1 MHAGRYWQS
10 WGENKRTPKF
20 PISFLKLSLK
30 FEKAVIKLYP
40 MDSIRVSAGKAV
52 RLGTK
57 VTADGVYFTVFSR
70 NAKKVFL
77 DLYASPED
85 AVPYHTIELNPE
97 TNKTGDQWHVFV
109 EGLKPGDLYLYRV
122 DGPFAPSKGHRF
134 DKTQPLFD
142 PRAKAFSEGTVFK
155 YMTHSED
162 KLMDRFPK
170 CVIVDDEDYDWEDDK
185 PLEIPLEKSIIY
197 EMHVKGFTASPTS
210 GVEHPGTY
218 RGVIEKI
225 PYLQSLGISAVELL
239 PVMEFDEYENS
250 NINPRTGTRLKNFW
264 GYSTIGFFAPKC
276 SYSSDRRPGA
286 CVREFRDMV
295 KALHNAGIEVLLDV
309 VFNHTAEGNENGV
322 SLNFRGFDNKIFYH
336 LVPDHKE
343 YYMNYSGCGNA
354 VNANH
359 PVVQDF
365 IIDCLHYWVLDMH
378 VDGFRFDLASE
389 LTRDEKGNP
398 SDIAPL
404 TKRISEDSILRKTKI
419 IAEPWDCAGAYQ
431 IGNFPGGRWCEW
443 NDHYRDGIRR
453 FVRGDE
459 FVANEAATRIAG
471 SNDLYALSGRGPIN
485 SINFVTAHDGFTM
498 NDLVTYNYKHNE
510 ENGEENRD
518 GSDNNLSYNHGFE
531 GPTVNPKIETIRA
544 QKVRNFFTTLMLS
557 QGVPMFVSGD
567 EVRRTQ
573 GGNNN
578 AYCQDNEISWFNWDD
593 VNNNVQMLDFV
604 QNLIA
609 LRNQHP
615 VFHRRYFFG
624 GAATGIFNEPPDIS
638 WFNYDGTVP
647 DWKKMNRYLAFRLGG
662 KVSDLPSDDNDFFV
676 AMNMDIHDVTI
687 TIPKPSSGRRWF
699 RTIDTSINNRTSIL
713 LGGQEENLNSQE
725 HYVVMANSILVLIS
739 K

>member
-1 MHAGRYWQS
+1 
-10 WGENKRTPKF
+10 
-20 PISFLKLSLK
+20 
-30 FEKAVIKLYP
+30 
-40 MDSIRVSAGKAV
+40 MDSIRVSPGKVGRAG
-52 RLGTK
+52 TT
-57 VTADGVYFTVFSR
+57 VTAEGVYFTVFSR
-70 NAKKVFL
+70 NAKKIFL

-85 AVPYHTIELNPE
+85 AAPYHTVELNPE
-97 TNKTGDQWHVFV
+97 TNKTGDLWHVFV
-109 EGLKPGDLYLYRV
+109 EGLKAGDLYLYRV
-122 DGPFAPSKGHRF
+122 DGPFTPSRGHRF
-134 DKTQPLFD
+134 DKNQPLFD
-142 PRAKAFSEGTVFK
+142 PRAKAYSEGSVFK
-155 YMTHSED
+155 YMHPGKD
-162 KLMDRFPK
+162 KNLERMPK
-170 CVIVDDEDYDWEDDK
+170 CVIVDDEAYDWEDDR

-250 NINPRTGTRLKNFW
+250 NINPRTGVRMKNFW

-286 CVREFRDMV
+286 CVREFKDMV

-365 IIDCLHYWVLDMH
+365 IIDCLHYWVLEMH

-389 LTRDEKGNP
+389 LTRDEKGCP

-419 IAEPWDCAGAYQ
+419 IAEPWDCGGAYQ

-453 FVRGDE
+453 FIRGDE
-459 FVANEAATRIAG
+459 YIANEAATRIAG
-471 SNDLYALSGRGPIN
+471 SNDLYALSGRGPVN

-498 NDLVTYNYKHNE
+498 NDLVTYNHKHNE

-544 QKVRNFFTTLMLS
+544 QKIRNFFTTLMIS
-557 QGVPMFVSGD
+557 QGVPMFVAGD
-567 EVRRTQ
+567 EVRRSQ

-593 VNNNVQMLDFV
+593 VKNNAQLLEFV

-615 VFHRRYFFG
+615 VFHRHEFFG
-624 GAATGIFNEPPDIS
+624 GARTSLFNEPPDIS
-638 WFNYDGTVP
+638 WFNYDGTIP
-647 DWKKMNRYLAFRLGG
+647 DWKKMNRYLGFRLGG
-662 KVSDLPSDDNDFFV
+662 KATGLPCDDNDFFV
-676 AMNMDIHDVTI
+676 AMNMDVHDVTI

-699 RTIDTSINNRTSIL
+699 RTIDTSIGNRTSIL
-713 LGGQEENLNSQE
+713 LGGNEENLNSQE

>member
-1 MHAGRYWQS
+1 
-10 WGENKRTPKF
+10 
-20 PISFLKLSLK
+20 
-30 FEKAVIKLYP
+30 
-40 MDSIRVSAGKAV
+40 
-52 RLGTK
+52 
-57 VTADGVYFTVFSR
+57 
-70 NAKKVFL
+70 
-77 DLYASPED
+77 
-85 AVPYHTIELNPE
+85 
-97 TNKTGDQWHVFV
+97 
-109 EGLKPGDLYLYRV
+109 
-122 DGPFAPSKGHRF
+122 
-134 DKTQPLFD
+134 
-142 PRAKAFSEGTVFK
+142 
-155 YMTHSED
+155 
-162 KLMDRFPK
+162 
-170 CVIVDDEDYDWEDDK
+170 
-185 PLEIPLEKSIIY
+185 
-197 EMHVKGFTASPTS
+197 
-210 GVEHPGTY
+210 
-218 RGVIEKI
+218 
-225 PYLQSLGISAVELL
+225 
-239 PVMEFDEYENS
+239 
-250 NINPRTGTRLKNFW
+250 
-264 GYSTIGFFAPKC
+264 
-276 SYSSDRRPGA
+276 
-286 CVREFRDMV
+286 
-295 KALHNAGIEVLLDV
+295 
-309 VFNHTAEGNENGV
+309 
-322 SLNFRGFDNKIFYH
+322 
-336 LVPDHKE
+336 
-343 YYMNYSGCGNA
+343 MNYSGCGNA

-365 IIDCLHYWVLDMH
+365 IIDCLHYWVLEMH

-498 NDLVTYNYKHNE
+498 NDLVTYNGKHNE

-531 GPTVNPKIETIRA
+531 GPTVNPKIEAIRA

-593 VNNNVQMLDFV
+593 VKDNAQILEFV

-624 GAATGIFNEPPDIS
+624 GASTGIFNEPPDIS

-662 KVSDLPSDDNDFFV
+662 KVSDLSSDDNDFFV

-687 TIPKPSSGRRWF
+687 TIPKPSSGRKWY
-699 RTIDTSINNRTSIL
+699 RTIDTSIENRTSIL

>member
-1 MHAGRYWQS
+1 
-10 WGENKRTPKF
+10 
-20 PISFLKLSLK
+20 
-30 FEKAVIKLYP
+30 
-40 MDSIRVSAGKAV
+40 MDSIRVSTGKAV

-57 VTADGVYFTVFSR
+57 VTSEGVYFTVFSR

-77 DLYASPED
+77 DLYSSAED
-85 AVPYHTIELNPE
+85 AEPYHTIELNPE
-97 TNKTGDQWHVFV
+97 TNKTGDLWHVFV
-109 EGLKPGDLYLYRV
+109 EGLKAGDLYLYRV
-122 DGPFAPSKGHRF
+122 DGPFAPSRGHRF

-142 PRAKAFSEGTVFK
+142 PRAKAFSEGSVFK
-155 YMTHSED
+155 YMHNSKD
-162 KLMDRFPK
+162 KNMERFPK
-170 CVIVDDEDYDWEDDK
+170 CVIVDSDDYDWGDDK

-197 EMHVKGFTASPTS
+197 EMHVKGFTASPSS

-239 PVMEFDEYENS
+239 PVMEFDEYENT
-250 NINPRTGTRLKNFW
+250 NVNPRTGARLKNFW

-276 SYSSDRRPGA
+276 SYSSDRTPGG
-286 CVREFRDMV
+286 CVREFKDMV

-309 VFNHTAEGNENGV
+309 VFNHTAEGNENGIA
-322 SLNFRGFDNKIFYH
+322 LNFRGFDNKIFYH
-336 LVPDHKE
+336 LVSDHKE

-365 IIDCLHYWVLDMH
+365 IIDCLHYWVLEMH

-389 LTRDEKGNP
+389 LTRDEKGCP

-404 TKRISEDSILRKTKI
+404 TKRISEDSILRNTKI
-419 IAEPWDCAGAYQ
+419 IAEPWDCGGAYQ

-453 FVRGDE
+453 FIRGDE

-471 SNDLYALSGRGPIN
+471 SNDLYALSGRGPVN
-485 SINFVTAHDGFTM
+485 SINFVTAHDGFTL
-498 NDLVTYNYKHNE
+498 NDLVTYNHKHNE

-518 GSDNNLSYNHGFE
+518 GNDNNLSYNHGFE
-531 GPTVNPKIETIRA
+531 GPTVNPKIESIRA
-544 QKVRNFFTTLMLS
+544 QKIRNFFTTLLIS
-557 QGVPMFVSGD
+557 QGVPMFVAGD

-578 AYCQDNEISWFNWDD
+578 AYCQDNEISWFNWED
-593 VNNNVQMLDFV
+593 VTNNAQMLDFV

-615 VFHRRYFFG
+615 VFHRRNFFG
-624 GAATGIFNEPPDIS
+624 GVSTSLFSEPPDIT

-647 DWKKMNRYLAFRLGG
+647 DWKKMNHFLAFRLGG
-662 KVSDLPSDDNDFFV
+662 KASGLKSDDNDFFV
-676 AMNMDIHDVTI
+676 AMNMDIHDITI
-687 TIPKPSSGRRWF
+687 TIPSPSSGRKWY
-699 RTIDTSINNRTSIL
+699 RTIDTSIDNKTGIL
-713 LGGQEENLNSQE
+713 LGNEEELNSQK
-725 HYVVMANSILVLIS
+725 HYVLFANSILVLIG

>member
-1 MHAGRYWQS
+1 
-10 WGENKRTPKF
+10 
-20 PISFLKLSLK
+20 
-30 FEKAVIKLYP
+30 

-57 VTADGVYFTVFSR
+57 VTPDGVYFTVFSR

-77 DLYASPED
+77 DLYASAED

-97 TNKTGDQWHVFV
+97 TNKTGDLWHVFV

-142 PRAKAFSEGTVFK
+142 PRARAFTEGSVFK
-155 YMTHSED
+155 YMTHNED
-162 KLMDRFPK
+162 KIMDRFPK
-170 CVIVDDEDYDWEDDK
+170 CVVVDTDDYDWEDDK

-197 EMHVKGFTASPTS
+197 EMHVKGFTASPSS

-239 PVMEFDEYENS
+239 PIMEFDEYENS
-250 NINPRTGTRLKNFW
+250 NINPRTGARLKNFW

-276 SYSSDRRPGA
+276 TYSSDRSPGA
-286 CVREFRDMV
+286 CVREFKDMV
-295 KALHNAGIEVLLDV
+295 KALHNAGIEVILDV

-359 PVVQDF
+359 PIVQDF

-389 LTRDEKGNP
+389 LTRDEKGCP

-531 GPTVNPKIETIRA
+531 GPTVNPKIEFVRA
-544 QKVRNFFTTLMLS
+544 KKVRNFFTTLMLS

-593 VNNNVQMLDFV
+593 VKNNVQILEFV

-624 GAATGIFNEPPDIS
+624 GTSTCIFNEPPDIS
-638 WFNYDGTVP
+638 WFNYDGTIP
-647 DWKKMNRYLAFRLGG
+647 DWKKMNHYLAFRLGG
-662 KVSDLPSDDNDFFV
+662 KVSDLPNDDNDFFV

-687 TIPKPSSGRRWF
+687 TIPKPSSGRKWY
-699 RTIDTSINNRTSIL
+699 RTIDTSIENRTSIL